1 MICKWCGAKIREKDR
16 TCPRCGQEIPPLS
29 ECGGFYDLVPG
40 ARQGAV
46 PPVKPVSPVQPTNG
60 PTGYYP
66 PRKKKKNYNTLW
78 LCVWAVLLFAVL
90 ALSVKSCSLSC
101 ELDRLDDRLSKVEKE
116 QKDMG
121 DGEGTNES
129 IGGDNNQPE
138 SNPGSAD
145 ETPGLDNPTGGDG
158 SASATGQSILLTL
171 NVTDEAGTIE
181 IDESFENSNWKIENS
196 LGTNGF
202 FTLKYDGQNVFNL
215 CFQLND
221 DKLWASE
228 IKDSQDSGI
237 QFHWEWK
244 GTFANPDEAKSEG
257 LTSTCPVRVSD
268 DQTGLCCILTW
279 EQDGQK
285 YEVTTN
291 FPSDQTK
298 PNGSD
303 GDELD

>member
-46 PPVKPVSPVQPTNG
+46 PPVKPVSPMQPTDG

-90 ALSVKSCSLSC
+90 ALSVKSCSLSF

-121 DGEGTNES
+121 DGEGTGEATAGDDDHSEDDSTPTDDATAPSNPNGSTPNKLTLEVIDNGKNITIVENS
-129 IGGDNNQPE
+129 EDNNWGIDDP
-138 SNPGSAD
+138 SDAD
-145 ETPGLDNPTGGDG
+145 DNY
-158 SASATGQSILLTL
+158 
-171 NVTDEAGTIE
+171 
-181 IDESFENSNWKIENS
+181 
-196 LGTNGF
+196 
-202 FTLKYDGQNVFNL
+202 TLKFDEQDVFDLRFLLENDSWNAEIINPQNGDL
-215 CFQLND
+215 QFQWD
-221 DKLWASE
+221 
-228 IKDSQDSGI
+228 
-237 QFHWEWK
+237 WE
-244 GTFANPDEAKSEG
+244 GEGAVPTSNG
-257 LTSTCPVRVSD
+257 LTSTCTVSD
-268 DQTGLCCILTW
+268 NQTDMRCILTW

-285 YEVTTN
+285 YEVTIN

-303 GDELD
+303 

>member
-121 DGEGTNES
+121 DDEGTNES

-138 SNPGSAD
+138 SNPVSTGD
-145 ETPGLDNPTGGDG
+145 TPDPSNPEDPTPNK
-158 SASATGQSILLTL
+158 LTL
-171 NVTDEAGTIE
+171 EVTANGKNIV
-181 IDESFENSNWKIENS
+181 IVENSEDNNWGIDDPSDDDDNY
-196 LGTNGF
+196 
-202 FTLKYDGQNVFNL
+202 TLKFDDQDVFDLRFLLENDSWNAEIINPQNSDL
-215 CFQLND
+215 QFQWD
-221 DKLWASE
+221 
-228 IKDSQDSGI
+228 
-237 QFHWEWK
+237 WE
-244 GTFANPDEAKSEG
+244 GEGAVPTSNG
-257 LTSTCPVRVSD
+257 LTSTCTVSD
-268 DQTGLCCILTW
+268 NQTDMRCILTW

-285 YEVTTN
+285 YEVTIN

-298 PNGSD
+298 SNGS
-303 GDELD
+303 GGE